1 MLIEVNSHQVFAGT
15 GGKIFDSKKPVI
27 IYLHGS
33 GFSHIAWVPLAG
45 QFTQSGYSVLV
56 LDFPGH
62 GNSEGKALSSIED
75 SALWLKELLKRMELN
90 KVSLIGHSQGALT
103 ALEFSSSF
111 PDMVSKLCLMNT
123 SHSMPVHPDLIKM
136 AETDDNKVID
146 LMLKWCYA
154 GHSGNIMTEH
164 GQIMTNKKS
173 IDVAKMIL
181 SSKKLS
187 DVLAIDLKACDN
199 YSNGMNSA
207 KKINCPTMIL
217 SGDKDKMISIEK
229 AKELHHIID
238 SSRLEVVHEAGHML
252 ASEEVVQVRKVL
264 SDFFRI

>member
-1 MLIEVNSHQVFAGT
+1 MLIEVNGHQVFAGT
-15 GGKIFDSKKPVI
+15 GGKIFDNKKPVI
-27 IYLHGS
+27 VYLHGS
-33 GFSHIAWVPLAG
+33 GFSHVAWAPLAS
-45 QFTQSGYSVLV
+45 QFTQKGYSVLV

-62 GNSEGKALSSIED
+62 GNSEGRVLSSIED
-75 SALWLKELLKRMELN
+75 NALWLKDLLTVVDLKQ
-90 KVSLIGHSQGALT
+90 VSLIGHSQGALT

-111 PDMVSKLCLMNT
+111 PDTVSRLCLMNA

-136 AETDDNKVID
+136 AETNDKKVID

-154 GHSGNIMTEH
+154 GHSGDIMTEH

-187 DVLAIDLKACDN
+187 DVLAKDLKACNN
-199 YSNGMNSA
+199 YSNGKVSA

-217 SGDKDKMISIEK
+217 SGDKDKMISIDK
-229 AKELHHIID
+229 AKELHQNIVD
-238 SSRLEVVHEAGHML
+238 SRLEVVHEAGHML
-252 ASEEVVQVRKVL
+252 SSEEVVQVRKVL